1 LAEKDR
7 SALQLDQNRI
17 VIRERNYLDIL
28 DLALRVIRVYA
39 WPLAVAFACGAVP
52 AACLN
57 AWLLADY
64 AQYDFELGFPASY
77 MWYMLLLMVLEM
89 PLVTAP
95 VTLYLGEALFTQR
108 PRPAEIA
115 RRFFRSLPQLL
126 FFQLFLRSLLM
137 PLAFSWLLLSG
148 SLELFAGVTSF
159 FLLIAWSVFLVAW
172 PYLGEVI
179 LLERNPMRRK
189 RPGQMTTNRRRRLLH
204 AGYAGE
210 LFSRWM
216 GSLGIGSL
224 LLLSFWLSFW
234 LAGGMLLNE
243 WQWSGTPYT
252 FCFPLAMWLVVGYFS
267 VVRFL
272 SYLDLR
278 IRREG
283 WEVEL
288 MMRAEQ
294 ARLTRQLT

>member
-1 LAEKDR
+1 VELDR
-7 SALQLDQNRI
+7 NRI

-28 DLALRVIRVYA
+28 DLALRVVRVYA
-39 WPLAVAFACGAVP
+39 WPLAVVFACGVVP

-64 AQYDFELGFPASY
+64 AEYDFELGFPATY
-77 MWYMLLLMVLEM
+77 MWYMFLLVVAEM

-95 VTLYLGEALFTQR
+95 VTLCLGEALFTDR
-108 PRPAEIA
+108 PRLGEIA
-115 RRFFRSLPQLL
+115 RRFLQSLPQLL
-126 FFQLFLRSLLM
+126 FFQVFLRSLAV

-148 SLELFAGVTSF
+148 SFEVFAGVASF
-159 FLLIAWSVFLVAW
+159 FLLMGWALSFAVW
-172 PYLGEVI
+172 PYVGEVI
-179 LLERNPMRRK
+179 LLERNPLRRTS
-189 RPGQMTTNRRRRLLH
+189 PGQMTTNRRRQLLH
-204 AGYAGE
+204 GGYSSE
-210 LFSRWM
+210 LFTRWM
-216 GSLGIGSL
+216 GAVAVGSL
-224 LLLSFWLSFW
+224 LFLCFWLCFW
-234 LAGGMLLNE
+234 LADGILLSE
-243 WQWSGTPYT
+243 WEWSGTPFTICY
-252 FCFPLAMWLVVGYFS
+252 PLSMWLVAGYFS

-272 SYLDLR
+272 GYLDLR

>member
-1 LAEKDR
+1 V
-7 SALQLDQNRI
+7 QLDQNRI
-17 VIRERNYLDIL
+17 VIRERNYLEIL

-39 WPLAVAFACGAVP
+39 WPLALAFACGVVP

-57 AWLLADY
+57 AWLLAGY
-64 AQYDFELGFPASY
+64 AEVESELGFPATY
-77 MWYMLLLMVLEM
+77 IWYMFLLVVLEI

-95 VTLYLGEALFTQR
+95 VTLYLGEALFTDR
-108 PRPAEIA
+108 PRPGEIA
-115 RRFFRSLPQLL
+115 RKFLRALPQLL
-126 FFQLFLRSLLM
+126 FFQLFLRSLLI
-137 PLAFSWLLLSG
+137 PLAFSWVLLS
-148 SLELFAGVTSF
+148 SSWEVFVGVASF
-159 FLLIAWSVFLVAW
+159 FLLILWSVFFAAW

-189 RPGQMTTNRRRRLLH
+189 QPGQMTTNRRRRLLH
-204 AGYAGE
+204 GGYAGE
-210 LFSRWM
+210 LFTRWV
-216 GSLGIGSL
+216 GALGIGSL
-224 LLLSFWLSFW
+224 LFLSFWLSLL
-234 LAGGMLLNE
+234 LAGSMLLSQ
-243 WQWSGTPYT
+243 WQWSAAPYT

-272 SYLDLR
+272 GYIDLR

>member
-1 LAEKDR
+1 M
-7 SALQLDQNRI
+7 QLDQNRI
-17 VIRERNYLDIL
+17 VIRERSYLDVL

-39 WPLAVAFACGAVP
+39 WPLALAFGCGVVP

-57 AWLLADY
+57 HWLLADY
-64 AQYDFELGFPASY
+64 AEYDFELGFPATY
-77 MWYMLLLMVLEM
+77 MWYMFVLVVFET

-95 VTLYLGEALFTQR
+95 VTLYLGEALFTER
-108 PRPAEIA
+108 PRPGEIA
-115 RRFFRSLPQLL
+115 RRLWRSLPQLV
-126 FFQLFLRSLLM
+126 FFQLLLRSLLI
-137 PLAFSWLLLSG
+137 PLVFSWLLIS
-148 SLELFAGVTSF
+148 SSFEVFAGVASF
-159 FLLIAWSVFLVAW
+159 FLLIVWSLYFVAW

-189 RPGQMTTNRRRRLLH
+189 TPGQMTTNRRRRLLH
-204 AGYAGE
+204 GGYSGE
-210 LFSRWM
+210 LFTRWM
-216 GSLGIGSL
+216 GALGIGAL
-224 LLLSFWLSFW
+224 LFLSFWLTFW

-243 WQWSGTPYT
+243 WEWSGTPYT
-252 FCFPLAMWLVVGYFS
+252 LCFPLALWLVVGYFA

-272 SYLDLR
+272 GYIDLR

-294 ARLTRQLT
+294 ARQTRQLT

>member
-1 LAEKDR
+1 M
-7 SALQLDQNRI
+7 QLDQNRI
-17 VIRERNYLDIL
+17 VIRERDYLDIL

-39 WPLAVAFACGAVP
+39 GPLALAFACGVVP

-64 AQYDFELGFPASY
+64 AEYDFALGFPATH
-77 MWYMLLLMVLEM
+77 MWYMFLLVVLEM
-89 PLVTAP
+89 PLATAP
-95 VTLYLGEALFTQR
+95 VTLYLGEALFTER
-108 PRPAEIA
+108 PRPSEIVGK
-115 RRFFRSLPQLL
+115 FWRSLPQLL
-126 FFQLFLRSLLM
+126 FFQLFLRSLLI
-137 PLAFSWLLLSG
+137 LALFSWLLLSA
-148 SLELFAGVTSF
+148 SLAVFVGVSAF
-159 FLLIAWSVFLVAW
+159 FLLIAWSVFFVAW

-189 RPGQMTTNRRRRLLH
+189 TPGQMTTNRRRRLLH

-210 LFSRWM
+210 LFTRWM
-216 GSLGIGSL
+216 GALGIGSL
-224 LLLSFWLSFW
+224 LFVSFWASLC
-234 LAGGMLLNE
+234 LAGSMLSDE
-243 WQWSGTPYT
+243 WNWSGTPYT

-272 SYLDLR
+272 GYLDLR